1 VPETPLLQLH
11 NLTRVFG
18 GVRALDG
25 LDLAIQPA
33 SVVGLIGPNGAGKT
47 TVINVI
53 SGLLR
58 PSSGEVLLDAA
69 PIHRAP
75 PYRIAWLGVTRT
87 YQNVRLFRELTVL
100 ENVIVGQH
108 ARRGETLLGRL
119 AWLPSAGREARQ
131 SEQDA
136 HALLETVGLSEQA
149 FARAGAL
156 PYGDQ
161 RRLEIARALATRPRL
176 LLLDEPAAG
185 MPFAETARLLELI
198 RSLPAR
204 GVTVLLVEH
213 NMHLVMNVCDRVAV
227 LNFGRKIADDTPAA
241 VSAEPAVIEAYLGA
255 DEAPRAS

>member
-1 VPETPLLQLH
+1 VAEPLLELRAV
-11 NLTRVFG
+11 TRVFG
-18 GVRALDG
+18 GIRALDG
-25 LDLAIQPA
+25 VDLTIDSG

-58 PSSGEVLLDAA
+58 PSSGEVLLDKT

-87 YQNVRLFRELTVL
+87 YQNVRLFPDLTVL
-100 ENVIVGQH
+100 ENVVVGQH
-108 ARRGETLLGRL
+108 AQRRETLPGRL
-119 AWLPSAGREARQ
+119 AWLPSARREARQ
-131 SEQDA
+131 SELQA
-136 HALLETVGLSEQA
+136 QALLETVGLLEQA
-149 FARAGAL
+149 LARAGSL

-161 RRLEIARALATRPRL
+161 RRLEIARALATQPRL

-185 MPFAETARLLELI
+185 MPFAETMRLLELI

-213 NMHLVMNVCDRVAV
+213 NMHLVMNVCERVAV
-227 LNFGRKIADDTPAA
+227 LNFGRKIADSTPVA
-241 VSAEPAVIEAYLGA
+241 VSADPAVIEAYLGA
-255 DEAPRAS
+255 ADAPAAS